1 MQVPIFL
8 YLRLVN
14 WLNPNTSFTDDF
26 YVSGR
31 YKLAWRLS
39 VAFTFIFGI
48 LATLFFNIEKTGFFI
63 YLSVFFLSL
72 GSLFYLHRTKHSKAV
87 FWIFTVGAT
96 TLIIFSMN
104 TILHTMHYSDIL
116 WMICVI
122 LFAFIGLTKRAALF
136 FIVVNVLGLIYFIL
150 VGLNTHL
157 ELVKPLTSIEL
168 TVVTI
173 EMVFAFFIMSYLI
186 FENIRYQSHVGVEL
200 TQVNQLLAQKNKE
213 NITLLKEVHHR
224 VKNNLQIVISLLRM
238 QNADINSEETKL
250 HFNEAINRIMT
261 ISMIHRKLYQT
272 GELSRLEFNKY
283 ISALIEDIKSLHT
296 NNSNIKIDLT
306 SNLEELD
313 LKTVV
318 PLGLIINELITNSI
332 KHAFSENE
340 QGTITIAFTKTP
352 DNIVVLDYS
361 DSGRWKEPSK
371 NGFGLELLSLLTEQ
385 LDGKF
390 KRNESLFRIDF
401 PIQEEK

>member
-1 MQVPIFL
+1 
-8 YLRLVN
+8 
-14 WLNPNTSFTDDF
+14 
-26 YVSGR
+26 
-31 YKLAWRLS
+31 
-39 VAFTFIFGI
+39 
-48 LATLFFNIEKTGFFI
+48 
-63 YLSVFFLSL
+63 
-72 GSLFYLHRTKHSKAV
+72 
-87 FWIFTVGAT
+87 
-96 TLIIFSMN
+96 MN

-116 WMICVI
+116 WMVCVI
-122 LFAFIGLTKRAALF
+122 LFAFIGLTKRIALF
-136 FIVVNVLGLIYFIL
+136 FIVVNVLGLVYFIL
-150 VGLNTHL
+150 FGLNTHL
-157 ELVKPLTSIEL
+157 ELVQPLSTIEL
-168 TVVTI
+168 AVVTI

-200 TQVNQLLAQKNKE
+200 LHANQLLAQKNRE

-238 QNADINSEETKL
+238 QSADINSEETKL

-283 ISALIEDIKSLHT
+283 INSLIDDIKSLHT
-296 NNSNIKIDLT
+296 NNSNIKIELT

-318 PLGLIINELITNSI
+318 PLGLIINELITNSV
-332 KHAFSENE
+332 KHAFTEDE
-340 QGTITIAFTKTP
+340 HGIITIAFTKNM
-352 DNIVVLDYS
+352 DNIVVLDYA
-361 DSGRWKEPSK
+361 DSGTWKEPSK

-385 LDGKF
+385 LDGTF
-390 KRNESLFRIDF
+390 RRNESLFRIEF